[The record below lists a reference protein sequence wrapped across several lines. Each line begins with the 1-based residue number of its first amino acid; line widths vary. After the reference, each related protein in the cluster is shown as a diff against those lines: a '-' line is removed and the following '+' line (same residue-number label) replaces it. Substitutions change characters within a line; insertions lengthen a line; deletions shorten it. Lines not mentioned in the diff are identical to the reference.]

1 MRGLLAALFITFGTI
16 GTIGA
21 PGRESDLAVTL
32 APDGSFLQAG
42 KPVRVKLVVENHGKA
57 MVEIPNGLLFGQGL
71 KVKLA
76 DGSERAVTEKGVPA
90 AAKHALL
97 LPAGGAAAATIDLAP
112 LLPEVFA
119 NADRFTV
126 TAEVAAAAGAE
137 AASSA
142 PLDLDLSRDWTGYHA
157 VLETE
162 WGEIELEFFPDV
174 APRTVANFLGLVEQ
188 HFYDGLGF
196 HRIVKGVMVQ
206 GDDPKSDETG
216 NSGKFVP
223 FEKTG
228 VKHERGVISMAR
240 QADFNS
246 ASCQFFLVHQTAPFL
261 DGSYAAFG
269 RIVRG
274 LDVLDQLAD
283 VPCNINPNG
292 VDKGPSKPKDHVRI
306 NKLRLVPLA
315 SGGK

>member
-1 MRGLLAALFITFGTI
+1 MRGLLAALLI
-16 GTIGA
+16 A
-21 PGRESDLAVTL
+21 VASPRSASDLVVTL

-42 KPVRVKLVVENHGKA
+42 KPVRVKVVVENHGKA

-71 KVKLA
+71 KVRLA
-76 DGSERAVTEKGVPA
+76 DGSDHAVPEKGIPA
-90 AAKHALL
+90 AANHALL

-119 NADRFTV
+119 NAGHFTV
-126 TAEVAAAAGAE
+126 TAEIAAAPGSTAV
-137 AASSA
+137 SSP

-157 VLETE
+157 VLATE

-196 HRIVKGVMVQ
+196 HRIVKGFMVQ
-206 GDDPKSDETG
+206 GGDPKGDGTG

-228 VKHERGVISMAR
+228 IKHERGVISMAR

-261 DGSYAAFG
+261 DGNYAAFG
-269 RIVRG
+269 KIVRG

-306 NKLRLVPLA
+306 DKLRLVPPA
-315 SGGK
+315 AGGK